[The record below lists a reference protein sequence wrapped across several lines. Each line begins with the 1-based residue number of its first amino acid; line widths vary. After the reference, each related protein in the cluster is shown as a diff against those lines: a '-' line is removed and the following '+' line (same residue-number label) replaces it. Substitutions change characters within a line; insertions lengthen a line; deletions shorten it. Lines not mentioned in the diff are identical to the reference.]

1 MAAMNTTFTTSRN
14 KLTAERVARYAA
26 EQRRLKAAAA
36 SRRAASAAGTAG
48 ESSVPAT
55 PERLSARTRRS
66 QYLG

>member
-14 KLTAERVARYAA
+14 KLTAERVARYTA

-36 SRRAASAAGTAG
+36 SRRAAAAGARSDAG
-48 ESSVPAT
+48 VPAT
-55 PERLSARTRRS
+55 PERMSPRTRRS